1 MAAHDLDP
9 LFPPRPRR
17 RLWHRLTLW
26 LARRRQE
33 RRMEMLRRDPALAC
47 DLGLT
52 PGPAPRIPDWRAR
65 W

>member
-33 RRMEMLRRDPALAC
+33 RRMEMLRREAHHIPPPTKTQPDRL
-47 DLGLT
+47 LT
-52 PGPAPRIPDWRAR
+52 SL
-65 W
+65 